1 MSFQI
6 KSSMILLAA
15 VLLFAQDPGEPV
27 VHFFY
32 RPSCGHCMDI
42 LYGDI
47 SRLQTEYRFSLK
59 KYDIDL
65 MDNYRL
71 LEEMEAAHG
80 VTGEDLPVIFVAD
93 SVFYGEREIYSRMA
107 HVLRA
112 SVIEKPQKEQRIE
125 HGAAEKIQLDYF
137 FQPGCDECSRL
148 DALFNSLE
156 RTDSITVLRHSIFED
171 TNKVILEAIAKKI
184 GIPEE
189 QRLLVPVVIFG
200 NGYLVKQKITAEN
213 VLKLISEHRNDDQNA
228 EMLDLKAAEDSIM
241 QRFGQFS
248 LVGIILAGLLDGVNP
263 CAFATIIFFVSY
275 LLFLGRR
282 RRDIIL
288 MAVFFVVAVFLSYFM
303 IGVGAYSILNFLV
316 RYSIIATIIF
326 LCFGAIAIVL
336 GILSLRDYLYAREGN
351 LDKMI
356 LQLPLGIKQRIHRNI
371 KEKTAV
377 GGIIV
382 GSFIAGLAVS
392 LLEFGCTGQIYIPTI
407 AFMISRMGLRLKP
420 VIALLVYNIMFVL
433 PLILISLLA
442 IAVSSSKLAKSLGS
456 RIPLIKLLTAILFF
470 ALGILLLV
478 SA

>member
-1 MSFQI
+1 MVFI
-6 KSSMILLAA
+6 IVA
-15 VLLFAQDPGEPV
+15 LLFAQYSSEPTL
-27 VHFFY
+27 HFFY
-32 RPSCGHCMDI
+32 RPSCGYCMDI

-47 SRLQTEYRFSLK
+47 PKLQSEFRFELK
-59 KYDIDL
+59 KYDIDF

-71 LEEMEAAHG
+71 LEQMEEAQGA
-80 VTGEDLPVIFVAD
+80 TGEDLPVIFIAD
-93 SVFYGEREIYSRMA
+93 SVFYGDREVYARVAS
-107 HVLRA
+107 VLRDFTN
-112 SVIEKPQKEQRIE
+112 KEQGKERKLEDRKDEVPI
-125 HGAAEKIQLDYF
+125 LDKVLMLYYF

-148 DALFNSLE
+148 EALFTSME
-156 RTDSITVLRHSIFED
+156 KADSIAVLRHSIFED
-171 TNKVILEAIAKKI
+171 TNRIILEAISDEI

-189 QRLLVPVVIFG
+189 QRLIVPVVIFG
-200 NGYLVKQKITAEN
+200 NGYLIKQDITAEN
-213 VLKLISEHRNDDQNA
+213 VFRLIREHRDDDQDTEILNVQGA
-228 EMLDLKAAEDSIM
+228 EQNIM
-241 QRFGQFS
+241 ERFSQFS
-248 LVGIILAGLLDGVNP
+248 LLGIILAGLLDGVNP

-275 LLFLGRR
+275 LLFLGHRR
-282 RRDIIL
+282 QDIIL
-288 MAVFFVVAVFLSYFM
+288 MAVFFIVAVFLSYFM
-303 IGVGAYSILNFLV
+303 IGIGAYSILNFLI

-326 LCFGAIAIVL
+326 LCFGIIAIVL

-356 LQLPLGIKQRIHRNI
+356 LQLPLGIKQRIHRDI

-382 GSFIAGLAVS
+382 GSFMAGLVVS
-392 LLEFGCTGQIYIPTI
+392 LLEFGCTGQIYVPTI

-420 VIALLVYNIMFVL
+420 VVALLIYNIMFVL